1 MDDPNLQR
9 PSTAPGKIRAHFQ
22 SGISNDGTDEHN
34 YTERFKDKIGKL
46 TKEANKLLNDI
57 PEGAEKYYEL
67 EQEFEVFNNSQMND
81 IVGNGNVCLG
91 FEGREK
97 SIEKRIGRISIQRG
111 KSSKKN

>member
-9 PSTAPGKIRAHFQ
+9 PSTAPGKIRSHFQ
-22 SGISNDGTDEHN
+22 SGSSTSGAEEHN

-67 EQEFEVFNNSQMND
+67 EQELEVNNQFTND
-81 IVGNGNVCLG
+81 IVGMFVLG
-91 FEGREK
+91 FEGGEE
-97 SIEKRIGRISIQRG
+97 SIEKRIGRIPIQRG
-111 KSSKKN
+111 ESPKKN